1 MECDR
6 DSLSTTSANKDAGS
20 VNQNSDLTFSAQAAG
35 AAFNLGGFTVTKTGS
50 GTVTLSGGYNLTNG
64 AFVLAA
70 NAGTLVI
77 QSGSS
82 RDAASSV
89 GMSMGSGSTLRL
101 QVNSNATRTGALVQS
116 GDITLAGGTLNLV
129 QNDTNAASTLTVS
142 GGITLTASSAIIV
155 SNTLT
160 GSGGQN
166 NPTLITGVVKGA
178 GTLTLGSASGN
189 MAPVISG
196 PVQDFGGVLAITQT
210 GGTYTLSGTSSY
222 TGLTTVSAG
231 TLNIAGDRS
240 AATGGWTI
248 GPASASVTTV
258 NFQAGSAVSVASGN
272 TLRVGNNA
280 SSGTA
285 EQKLNVAG
293 ALYAGR
299 ASVVTLNAGA
309 AWAQSGD
316 FTIASFGGYSATV
329 TVNSG
334 AALTYTGANAIAL
347 NAANAGTTVGVAS
360 LNLAGGTL
368 TTSRSFAF
376 TGAAFAGVSKL
387 SLTSGGTIRL
397 GANVA
402 ELTTGA
408 AVNTT
413 TASFT
418 LGAGGGVIDTNGF
431 STQISQAISG
441 AGALTKTGSG
451 TLILAGANNYAGDL
465 TVAAGTLFADH
476 TSALGAGATVTV
488 DSGGALRVGAGGV
501 TLAADAKLVI
511 HGTLTVGSTGI
522 VNGAGTA
529 VVTTAGTGAY
539 DFSGGTLNLAGLFDS
554 AAAGQYT
561 LIAGG
566 SGVNTDGGVTI
577 AGYNGANAVSFADGV
592 LTLTAV
598 PEPGTYGLLGAGAFA
613 AFALARRCRRKAAPP
628 LESA

>member
-77 QSGSS
+77 QSG
-82 RDAASSV
+82 
-89 GMSMGSGSTLRL
+89 
-101 QVNSNATRTGALVQS
+101 
-116 GDITLAGGTLNLV
+116 
-129 QNDTNAASTLTVS
+129 
-142 GGITLTASSAIIV
+142 
-155 SNTLT
+155 
-160 GSGGQN
+160 
-166 NPTLITGVVKGA
+166 
-178 GTLTLGSASGN
+178 
-189 MAPVISG
+189 
-196 PVQDFGGVLAITQT
+196 
-210 GGTYTLSGTSSY
+210 
-222 TGLTTVSAG
+222 
-231 TLNIAGDRS
+231 
-240 AATGGWTI
+240 
-248 GPASASVTTV
+248 
-258 NFQAGSAVSVASGN
+258 
-272 TLRVGNNA
+272 
-280 SSGTA
+280 
-285 EQKLNVAG
+285 
-293 ALYAGR
+293 
-299 ASVVTLNAGA
+299 
-309 AWAQSGD
+309 
-316 FTIASFGGYSATV
+316 
-329 TVNSG
+329 
-334 AALTYTGANAIAL
+334 
-347 NAANAGTTVGVAS
+347 TTVGVAS

-376 TGAAFAGVSKL
+376 TGAAFARVSKL
-387 SLTSGGTIRL
+387 ALTSGGTIRL

-441 AGALTKTGSG
+441 SGALTKTGSG

-577 AGYNGANAVSFADGV
+577 AG
-592 LTLTAV
+592 
-598 PEPGTYGLLGAGAFA
+598 
-613 AFALARRCRRKAAPP
+613 
-628 LESA
+628 